1 MKKRLNITID
11 EKLLEKIKQYAAK
24 EETSIS
30 SLVEEHFEK
39 LVSRKTGLPEGM
51 SLVEYMRSLPKSKI
65 EFPEDFDWK
74 EEYYKAKA
82 KKLGYEDLL

>member
-11 EKLLEKIKQYAAK
+11 AELLDKIKRYADK
-24 EETSIS
+24 EEKSIS

-39 LVSRKTGLPEGM
+39 LISRKTGLPEGM
-51 SLVEYMRSLPKSKI
+51 SLVEYMQSLPKSKI
-65 EFPEDFDWK
+65 EFPKNFDWK

>member
-11 EKLLEKIKQYAAK
+11 AELLDKIKRYADK
-24 EETSIS
+24 EEKSIS

-39 LVSRKTGLPEGM
+39 LICRKTVLPEGM
-51 SLVEYMRSLPKSKI
+51 SLVEYMQSLPKSKI
-65 EFPEDFDWK
+65 EFPENFDWK

>member
-11 EKLLEKIKQYAAK
+11 AELLDKIKRYADK
-24 EETSIS
+24 EEKSIS

-39 LVSRKTGLPEGM
+39 LISRKTGLTEGM
-51 SLVEYMRSLPKSKI
+51 SLVEYMQSLPKFD
-65 EFPEDFDWK
+65 FPENFDYK

-82 KKLGYEDLL
+82 KKLGYEDLF

>member
-11 EKLLEKIKQYAAK
+11 AELLDKIKRYADKK
-24 EETSIS
+24 EKSIS

-39 LVSRKTGLPEGM
+39 LISRKTGLPKGM
-51 SLVEYMRSLPKSKI
+51 SLVEYMQSLPKSKI
-65 EFPEDFDWK
+65 EFPENYDWK

>member
-11 EKLLEKIKQYAAK
+11 AELLDKIKRYADK
-24 EETSIS
+24 EEKSIS

-39 LVSRKTGLPEGM
+39 LISRKTGLPEGM
-51 SLVEYMRSLPKSKI
+51 SLVEYMQSLPKFD
-65 EFPEDFDWK
+65 FPENFDYK

-82 KKLGYEDLL
+82 KKLGYEDLF

>member
-39 LVSRKTGLPEGM
+39 LVSRKTGLLEGM
-51 SLVEYMRSLPKSKI
+51 SLVEYMRSLPKFD
-65 EFPEDFDWK
+65 FPEDFDYK